1 MTVRWTPQAMCGW
14 SRSSRMACRAQGQGA
29 IRVVDCTTPCVSVR
43 RMAALMAWD
52 IPKSSALTMSRRASA
67 GYPSRSL
74 ARRFDTTSSFAG
86 PIRWDRDLQLG
97 VSREVLPTPDSQ
109 VLAQLHRTSFLD
121 RHPSG
126 EDNLQDVRGVLGGE
140 DRGLRAFQDR
150 DEMLRPGLDQVRY
163 AGRVG
168 RSDLRPALLTTRALI
183 PLPDVDLPIRFVP
196 LLQRQA
202 DCSHLAVDLQ
212 RGSLRT
218 WGGEGGEDLRE
229 AVIAEVEVDEEMVW
243 GRDVKH
249 LTCAAGDQHIT
260 TGDGDATEGFDA
272 PRGAEES
279 GDGMGDVDPRIERRP
294 DRGTIEDRRV
304 TFVFTPGRRTHV
316 CHLPDRQRRA
326 TEPAR
331 VELRFQPAEAV
342 GRHHRRCAE
351 QRQTLLACQIGR
363 RPRIGHGAGQRLL
376 RKNMLSGL
384 E

>member
-150 DEMLRPGLDQVRY
+150 DELLR
-163 AGRVG
+163 
-168 RSDLRPALLTTRALI
+168 
-183 PLPDVDLPIRFVP
+183 
-196 LLQRQA
+196 RQA

-243 GRDVKH
+243 GRDVNH

-279 GDGMGDVDPRIERRP
+279 GDGMEDVDPRIERRP